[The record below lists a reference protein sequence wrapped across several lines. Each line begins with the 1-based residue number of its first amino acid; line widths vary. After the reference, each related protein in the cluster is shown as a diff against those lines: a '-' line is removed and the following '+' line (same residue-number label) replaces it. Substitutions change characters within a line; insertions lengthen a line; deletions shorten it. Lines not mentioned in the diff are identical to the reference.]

1 VTIALN
7 VAVKEDLDKCI
18 AVEWDCECD
27 LSCELQIS
35 AIKIIHG
42 T

>member
-1 VTIALN
+1 MTIALN
-7 VAVKEDLDKCI
+7 VAVKEGLPKCV
-18 AVEWDCECD
+18 AVEWDSEGD
-27 LSCELQIS
+27 LSCELQTS